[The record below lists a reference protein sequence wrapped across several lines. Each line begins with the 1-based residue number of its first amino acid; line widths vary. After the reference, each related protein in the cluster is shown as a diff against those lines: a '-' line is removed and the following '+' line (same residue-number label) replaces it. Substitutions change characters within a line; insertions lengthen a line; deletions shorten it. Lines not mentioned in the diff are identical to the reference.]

1 MQIQSIQNSI
11 SKFQSK
17 VGRGG
22 RRGRR
27 SQRRRE
33 ERMFGP
39 HGVRTVHF
47 DRRCVNEENAYWRL
61 QARKEAHLKNL
72 MVKPLSWLPE
82 GAKLSMHYDKK
93 GAKGY
98 DSAQPVTV
106 VTAVQ
111 EEFNL
116 PLPPKS
122 EDRFEGMI
130 FVLDFPPERWAETWD
145 EDRAGHVLAAWKAS
159 GESGRAFAKAH
170 GFAESRL
177 RSWSKKLGVK

>member
-33 ERMFGP
+33 ERMYGP
-39 HGVRTVHF
+39 LWKNTVHE
-47 DRRCVNEENAYWRL
+47 DRKMVNEENAYWRL
-61 QARKEAHLKNL
+61 IAKRHAYYMNL
-72 MVKPLSWLPE
+72 MIQPAPWEK
-82 GAKLSMHYDKK
+82 GKLATSYDKK
-93 GAKGY
+93 GANGY
-98 DSAQPVTV
+98 AKPVTV

-116 PLPPKS
+116 PLPPPPS
-122 EDRFEGMI
+122 PSLVEETPTLLL
-130 FVLDFPPERWAETWD
+130 LDFPSNCWSDTWN
-145 EDRAGHVLAAWKAS
+145 EVRARYVLAAWKAS

-170 GFAESRL
+170 GFPESRL